1 MNRCGFILREDFFD
15 TDKIR
20 EVRAEEDGAEIL
32 CTFLE
37 LNTCC
42 DSTGYISDD
51 DIPEIAAALEYDEDD
66 LRNKI
71 QRVLEVELGEIG
83 PRGFWVKIPVEI
95 D

>member
-83 PRGFWVKIPVEI
+83 VAGFWVKTPADI